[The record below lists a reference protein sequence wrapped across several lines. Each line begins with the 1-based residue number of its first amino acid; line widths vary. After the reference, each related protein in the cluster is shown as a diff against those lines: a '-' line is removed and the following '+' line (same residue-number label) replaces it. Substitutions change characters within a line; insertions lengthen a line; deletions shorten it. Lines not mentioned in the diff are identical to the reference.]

1 MKQIINLL
9 MLLAVLP
16 LASQSMEKFSIDSGG
31 ASVTAGG
38 IQMLYTIGEVNV
50 QELSAGGISLSE
62 GFINPV
68 SLMIKLDPKIFLEG
82 PYSAGQMN
90 DVLRS
95 TDNIPT
101 SSPYVDN
108 ATCNVTVFDTTGS
121 NAIIDW
127 IWIELRDSND
137 GITVLGETSAL
148 LQADGDVVATDGIS
162 VVNINVSPGNYYVM
176 VSHRNHLGVL
186 TANPI
191 NLSGSAT
198 VLDLTANSVLV
209 MGDANG
215 IANMSDGNYAL
226 FAGDFDGNGQIQN
239 SDAVG
244 ALPFIGLSGYLN
256 ADIDMNSQAQNT
268 DILTTLNPNI
278 GRGEQ
283 YSSRQ
288 LFAKRKTT
296 TENDN

>member
-1 MKQIINLL
+1 MITMFSIALSI
-9 MLLAVLP
+9 AVQ
-16 LASQSMEKFSIDSGG
+16 AQSIEKFSIDSGG

-50 QELSAGGISLSE
+50 QELSTGGISVSE
-62 GFINPV
+62 GFINPM

-82 PYSAGQMN
+82 PYNAGQMN

-108 ATCNVTVFDTTGS
+108 ATCNATVFDTTGA

-127 IWIELRDSND
+127 VWIELRDSND
-137 GITVLGETSAL
+137 GITVLAETSAL
-148 LQADGDVVATDGIS
+148 LQADGDVVATDGTS
-162 VVNINVSPGNYYVM
+162 VININVSPGNYYVM

-198 VLDLTANSVLV
+198 VLDLTTNSLLV
-209 MGDANG
+209 TGGANG
-215 IANMSDGNYAL
+215 IANMDDGNYAL

-256 ADIDMNSQAQNT
+256 ADIDMNSQGQNT
-268 DILTTLNPNI
+268 DILNTLNPNI

>member
-9 MLLAVLP
+9 MLLVVLP

-50 QELSAGGISLSE
+50 QELSAGGISVSE

-68 SLMIKLDPKIFLEG
+68 SFMINLDPKIFLEG
-82 PYSAGQMN
+82 PYNAGQMN

-95 TDNIPT
+95 SDNIPT

-108 ATCNVTVFDTTGS
+108 ATCNATVFDITGA

-127 IWIELRDSND
+127 VWIELRDSND
-137 GITVLGETSAL
+137 GITVLAETSAL
-148 LQADGDVVATDGIS
+148 LQADGDVVATDGTS
-162 VVNINVSPGNYYVM
+162 VININVSPGNYYVM

-198 VLDLTANSVLV
+198 VLDLTTDSLLV
-209 MGDANG
+209 TGGANG
-215 IANMSDGNYAL
+215 IANMDDGNYAL

-256 ADIDMNSQAQNT
+256 ADIDMNSQGQNT
-268 DILTTLNPNI
+268 DILNTLNPNI

>member
-1 MKQIINLL
+1 MKTMITMFSIALSI
-9 MLLAVLP
+9 AVQ
-16 LASQSMEKFSIDSGG
+16 AQSIEKFSIDSGG

-50 QELSAGGISLSE
+50 QELSTGGISVSE
-62 GFINPV
+62 GFINPM

-82 PYSAGQMN
+82 PYNAGQMN

-108 ATCNVTVFDTTGS
+108 ATCNATVFDTTGA

-127 IWIELRDSND
+127 VWIELRDSND
-137 GITVLGETSAL
+137 GITVLAETSAL
-148 LQADGDVVATDGIS
+148 LQADGDVVATDGTS
-162 VVNINVSPGNYYVM
+162 VININVSPGNYYVM

-198 VLDLTANSVLV
+198 VLDLTTNSLLV
-209 MGDANG
+209 TGGANG
-215 IANMSDGNYAL
+215 IANMDDGNYAL

-256 ADIDMNSQAQNT
+256 ADIDMNSQGQNT
-268 DILTTLNPNI
+268 DILNTLNPNI